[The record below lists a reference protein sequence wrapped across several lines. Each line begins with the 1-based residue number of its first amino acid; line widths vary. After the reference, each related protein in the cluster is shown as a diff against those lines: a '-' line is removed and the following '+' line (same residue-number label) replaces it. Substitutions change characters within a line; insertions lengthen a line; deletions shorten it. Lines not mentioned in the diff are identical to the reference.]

1 MCHRTTTSGGG
12 SGRTPRAPSRRRG
25 ATAGKSGLDPKRLAD
40 DDEAVLKDLVERHF
54 RHWDGRMVISGQL

>member
-1 MCHRTTTSGGG
+1 VSSNHNERW
-12 SGRTPRAPSRRRG
+12 RVREDAARAEPEPR